1 MVLQSSVNTLVQE
14 TKYLQFRPLFVF
26 GVNNIP
32 GSSRAVGILQIFII
46 DFQILIIM
54 LVFIQVVFAY
64 TPAGIFAFQQFT
76 KAFFLLLFAELEEK
90 FHDQITIIGQ

>member
-14 TKYLQFRPLFVF
+14 TKYLQFCPLFVF

-32 GSSRAVGILQIFII
+32 GSRRAVGILQIFII

-64 TPAGIFAFQQFT
+64 TPAGVFAS
-76 KAFFLLLFAELEEK
+76 FLPSWKKNFM
-90 FHDQITIIGQ
+90 TR